1 MEHPRIRVK
10 RAPALPRQGAIVYF
24 DGTELQSTHTLIVWV
39 LESRLKAEDVPAL
52 ERALQGDTD
61 QLVSE
66 LVGAGV

>member
-1 MEHPRIRVK
+1 MEHPRIRVM
-10 RAPALPRQGAIVYF
+10 RARTLPRPGAVIYF

-52 ERALQGDTD
+52 ERALQGETD

-66 LVGAGV
+66 LISAGA